1 MSKRDFYEILGVP
14 KGASEEDIK
23 KAYRKLAMKYHP
35 DRNKGRK
42 DSESHFKEAKEAY
55 EALSDKDKRAAY
67 DRFGHAGVDPNAG
80 FGGGGASPSGR
91 AAVCGAGGSIQ
102 RGANMSEPA
111 FEEALG
117 QLEAVVARLEEG
129 NLPLEDALRAFED
142 GVRLTRICAGRLED
156 AEQRVRLLTQAPDGS
171 EIEVPFAARNEG
183 ATDA

>member
-1 MSKRDFYEILGVP
+1 
-14 KGASEEDIK
+14 
-23 KAYRKLAMKYHP
+23 
-35 DRNKGRK
+35 
-42 DSESHFKEAKEAY
+42 
-55 EALSDKDKRAAY
+55 
-67 DRFGHAGVDPNAG
+67 
-80 FGGGGASPSGR
+80 
-91 AAVCGAGGSIQ
+91 
-102 RGANMSEPA
+102 MSEPA